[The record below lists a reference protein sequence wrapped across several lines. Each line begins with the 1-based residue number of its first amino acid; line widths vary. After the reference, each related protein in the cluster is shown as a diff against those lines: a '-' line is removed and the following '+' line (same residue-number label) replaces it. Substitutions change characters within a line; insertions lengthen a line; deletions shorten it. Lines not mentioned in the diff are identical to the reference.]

1 MNKRLFG
8 TKTTYDF
15 NKYTTK
21 LDETKITPEL
31 RARAE
36 AVEKEIANRDGKG
49 MDHHLALENEEEEF
63 SNVIREDKVVE
74 VQLSRRE
81 VSENRKQQLE
91 LRNALMMSIGATAN
105 GTAENQQP
113 SNNLL
118 VNTF

>member
-21 LDETKITPEL
+21 LDESKITPEL

-36 AVEKEIANRDGKG
+36 AVEKEIGNRDDKVRDLG
-49 MDHHLALENEEEEF
+49 LENEEEEF
-63 SNVIREDKVVE
+63 SNVIREDKVE

-113 SNNLL
+113 STNLL

>member
-21 LDETKITPEL
+21 LDESKITPEL
-31 RARAE
+31 RSRAE
-36 AVEKEIANRDGKG
+36 AVEKEIANRDDKVRDLG
-49 MDHHLALENEEEEF
+49 LENEEEEF

-113 SNNLL
+113 STNLL